1 MEQQKSKFNKVMGGW
16 DILMIAFGAMIGW
29 GWVVNSGDWI
39 QTAGFMGAIIA
50 FGIGGAMVVFV
61 GFTYAELTSAMPQCG
76 GEHIFSYRA
85 MGPTGSFICTWAII
99 LGYVATAA
107 FEATALPTVIT
118 YLFPN
123 FNQIYL
129 YSIAG
134 RDIYLTTVVLG
145 VGMAVIIMLINLAGA
160 KTAAL
165 LQSILTVSILAVG
178 VLLIVA
184 SSITGDGSNIQGQF
198 WGIGDSSTVS
208 SVFKVA
214 CMTPF
219 LFVGFDVIPQAAE
232 EINVPYRRIGR
243 LILISVILAALFYI
257 LIVFAVSYVMP
268 SSEMSAE
275 MASQTGLV
283 TAKAMELAFHAPIM
297 GKILIVGGLCGII
310 TSWNGFLMGG
320 SRAMYSMGESLMLPE
335 RFGEL
340 GKRKTPRAAII
351 LCGICC
357 MIAPFFGRGILVW
370 LVDAASFGCVVAYL
384 FVSIS
389 FVILRK
395 KEPDMVRPFK
405 VRRGMVIGIIAI
417 CLAGF
422 MLSLYIIPASFSAA
436 LIWQEWVVVGGWII
450 LGVFF
455 FFRSKRKYGKEFG
468 RDITIELDENLL

>member
-1 MEQQKSKFNKVMGGW
+1 MEQKSKFNRVMGGW

-29 GWVVNSGDWI
+29 SWVVNSGDWI

-50 FGIGGAMVVFV
+50 FAIGGTMVVFV

-76 GEHIFSYRA
+76 GEHVFSYRA

-107 FEATALPTVIT
+107 FEATALPAIIT

-134 RDIYLTTVVLG
+134 REIYLSSVLVGCG
-145 VGMAVIIMLINLAGA
+145 VSIVIMVINLVGV

-165 LQSILTVSILAVG
+165 LQTIFTLATLGVG

-184 SSITGDGSNIQGQF
+184 SAINGDAGNIQGQF
-198 WGIGDSSTVS
+198 WSMGDSGTVN

-219 LFVGFDVIPQAAE
+219 LFVGFDIIPQAAE
-232 EINVPYRRIGR
+232 EINVPYRRVGR
-243 LILISVILAALFYI
+243 LILLSVILAAVFYI
-257 LIVFAVSYVMP
+257 LIVFAVSYIMP
-268 SSEMSAE
+268 GDTMSTE

-283 TAKAMELAFHAPIM
+283 TAKAMEMAFNTPVM
-297 GKILIVGGLCGII
+297 GSILIVGGLCGII
-310 TSWNGFLMGG
+310 TTWNGFFMGS
-320 SRAMYSMGESLMLPE
+320 SRAMYSMGESLMIPE
-335 RFGEL
+335 RFGQL
-340 GKRKTPRAAII
+340 GKRKTPTAAII
-351 LCGICC
+351 LCGVCC
-357 MIAPFFGRGILVW
+357 IIAPFFGRGVLVW

-384 FVSIS
+384 FVAIS

-395 KEPDMVRPFK
+395 KEPDMRRPFK
-405 VRRGMVIGIIAI
+405 VRRGMVIGVIAI
-417 CLAGF
+417 CLSGF
-422 MLSLYIIPASFSAA
+422 MLMLYIVPASFSAP
-436 LIWQEWVVVGGWII
+436 LVWQEWSVVGGWIV
-450 LGVFF
+450 LGVIFY
-455 FFRSKRKYGKEFG
+455 FRSKRKYGKDFG
-468 RDITIELDENLL
+468 RDVMVEIDEDLL

>member
-1 MEQQKSKFNKVMGGW
+1 MEQKSKFNKVMGGW

-29 GWVVNSGDWI
+29 SWVVNSGDWI

-50 FGIGGAMVVFV
+50 FAIGGTMVVFV

-76 GEHIFSYRA
+76 GEHVFSYRA

-107 FEATALPTVIT
+107 FEATALPTIIT

-134 RDIYLTTVVLG
+134 REIYLSSVLVGCG
-145 VGMAVIIMLINLAGA
+145 VSIIIMLINLVGI

-165 LQSILTVSILAVG
+165 LQTILTLATLGVG
-178 VLLIVA
+178 ALLIVA
-184 SSITGDGSNIQGQF
+184 SAINGDVANIQGQF
-198 WGIGDSSTVS
+198 WSMGDSGTVN

-219 LFVGFDVIPQAAE
+219 LFVGFDIIPQAAE

-243 LILISVILAALFYI
+243 LILLSVILAAVFYI
-257 LIVFAVSYVMP
+257 LIVFAVSYIMP
-268 SSEMSAE
+268 GDTMSTE

-283 TAKAMELAFHAPIM
+283 TARAMELAFQTPVM
-297 GKILIVGGLCGII
+297 GSILIVGGLCGIV
-310 TSWNGFLMGG
+310 TTWNGFFMGS
-320 SRAMYSMGESLMLPE
+320 SRAMYSMGESLMLPAQ
-335 RFGEL
+335 FGKL
-340 GKRKTPRAAII
+340 GKRKTPTAAII
-351 LCGICC
+351 LCGVCC
-357 MIAPFFGRGILVW
+357 MIAPFFGRGVLMW

-384 FVSIS
+384 FVAIS

-395 KEPDMVRPFK
+395 KDPDMRRPFK

-422 MLSLYIIPASFSAA
+422 MLMLYIVPASFSAA
-436 LIWQEWVVVGGWII
+436 LVWQEWIVVGGWIL
-450 LGVFF
+450 LGVIFY
-455 FFRSKRKYGKEFG
+455 FRSKRKYGKEFG
-468 RDITIELDENLL
+468 RDITIEIDETLL